1 MDHEGERTNRQKDL
15 PAIARAIIDS
25 NAYMTFATADGAGQP
40 WALPVWYAAAG
51 YAEFYW
57 VSSPEARHS
66 RNLAARPQVSI
77 VIFDS
82 HARIGMGQA
91 VYVSAVA
98 EELTISAHAR
108 PRIFMRHHN
117 M

>member
-1 MDHEGERTNRQKDL
+1 MGV
-15 PAIARAIIDS
+15 ARVLRGRRLRGVLLS
-25 NAYMTFATADGAGQP
+25 F
-40 WALPVWYAAAG
+40 
-51 YAEFYW
+51 
-57 VSSPEARHS
+57 VSGARHS